1 MVAYLKRAPSGVAG
15 DVTRQLD
22 TIVEP
27 GFLNPAN
34 PPSAFGVPV
43 KLVDGKFELAKGAA
57 GFYGILSRV
66 APSIA
71 GDTAQ
76 TFLSATPNPQSV
88 QGIVVKGYINVLCP
102 TGTPTRGG
110 QVYVTSAGAFSADS
124 AGNEALPGVVWA
136 VDGKDASNVAEVRI
150 I

>member
-27 GFLNPAN
+27 GVLNPAN

-43 KLVDGKFELAKGAA
+43 KLVDGKFELATGAE

-76 TFLSATPNPQSV
+76 TFLSAAPNPQSV

-110 QVYVTSAGAFSADS
+110 QVYVTPGGVFSADS